1 MSPTSKKHKKQKP
14 PAMPTYYL
22 AGIYPGWRP

>member
-1 MSPTSKKHKKQKP
+1 MTTHRKKHKKERP
-14 PAMPTYYL
+14 PVPPMYYL

>member
-1 MSPTSKKHKKQKP
+1 MSNSPKKHKKQKP
-14 PAMPTYYL
+14 PTPPMYYL